1 MSTSS
6 SSSIDI
12 SAQCLCKAH
21 TFTTSVSRSALP
33 LLAGYCH
40 CTSCRHV
47 TGALYSADA
56 TWPGPADQVVNSTL
70 SQYEFTA
77 NVTLRFCGT
86 CSTPMFWHSHHAGRP
101 EAIDVFTGPLL
112 NHEGVDLIKVEQ
124 HIFVGD
130 TVDGGATPWLRNVNA
145 DGTIPAMWAGRGH
158 RSEKLDSVW
167 PAPSTLSRAQDK
179 AGPDVIPV
187 RCHCKGVDLVLRRG
201 DADFTAMKAAGD
213 ELPWF
218 VDPETLKSVCGFD
231 ACDTCRPMFG
241 VDVVHWTFALLQHLD
256 FAGKSSSEFPADTTQ
271 LKRATSNADRD
282 PRLGTLRLYESSPD
296 VQRYFCSRCS
306 ATVFYAVDDRPELV
320 DVAVGLLE
328 APEGVRAESLLYW
341 DLGHRMGGFDDVK
354 GGWRERFVSAVLE
367 NAEAWRVE
375 RGYPKTWRRIALERA
390 SS

>member
-1 MSTSS
+1 
-6 SSSIDI
+6 
-12 SAQCLCKAH
+12 
-21 TFTTSVSRSALP
+21 
-33 LLAGYCH
+33 
-40 CTSCRHV
+40 
-47 TGALYSADA
+47 
-56 TWPGPADQVVNSTL
+56 
-70 SQYEFTA
+70 
-77 NVTLRFCGT
+77 
-86 CSTPMFWHSHHAGRP
+86 MFWHSHHAGRP